1 MLRKSMWLS
10 TGLCVSCLIMC
21 GLGAIAHAQSVGER
35 SARELIKQ
43 RQVQHARQTLERNM
57 AQLAQIEQLIND
69 HEKRVEAYAEQLQS
83 ENISEI
89 SYPEILMQLQVQRI
103 NLSIEKAG
111 LDAKAEML
119 AHLVNSP
126 REEKSD
132 SRALAKRQKLQEL
145 LELEQQAHAKSLE
158 MHARG
163 VGSTSE
169 VAESRK
175 RVIQIEL
182 QLLEVDEP
190 QQTSGPEAI
199 WAADLSSKVAMERIE
214 VSAKLSKIDEL
225 LHPMQQARPQLNSL
239 QRMNKELEVFRNQRT
254 QYLDRQLELS
264 DRLVELE
271 GESDGPLSSNEDQ

>member
-1 MLRKSMWLS
+1 MLRKWMWLS
-10 TGLCVSCLIMC
+10 TGLCVSCLILG

-69 HEKRVEAYAEQLQS
+69 HEKRIEAYAEQLQS

-145 LELEQQAHAKSLE
+145 LDLEQQAHAQSLE
-158 MHARG
+158 RHARG
-163 VGSTSE
+163 AGTTSE

>member
-1 MLRKSMWLS
+1 MLRKWMWLS
-10 TGLCVSCLIMC
+10 TGLCVSCLILG

-43 RQVQHARQTLERNM
+43 RQVQLARQTLERNM

-126 REEKSD
+126 REEKTD

-145 LELEQQAHAKSLE
+145 LDLEQQAHAQSLE
-158 MHARG
+158 RHARG
-163 VGSTSE
+163 AGTTSE

-190 QQTSGPEAI
+190 QQTSVPEAI
-199 WAADLSSKVAMERIE
+199 WAADLSAKVAMERIE

-271 GESDGPLSSNEDQ
+271 GESDDPLSSNDDQ